1 MPEKRVF
8 DDNEK
13 QSFENSLV
21 WTRPKTDKEQTKENK
36 LMIYFPSART
46 LTK

>member
-13 QSFENSLV
+13 QLFENSLV
-21 WTRPKTDKEQTKENK
+21 WTELE
-36 LMIYFPSART
+36 LELELYFYLNTVNLSE
-46 LTK
+46 K

>member
-1 MPEKRVF
+1 MREKRVF

-21 WTRPKTDKEQTKENK
+21 WTGPKTDKKTNK
-36 LMIYFPSART
+36 R
-46 LTK
+46 KQK